1 MNQTTEAVV
10 EQPLEAVVEQPLTLK
25 TLFEAGVHFGHRSK
39 RWNPK
44 MKPYI
49 HSKRSKTHIIDLNKT
64 LIQLDKAV
72 EFVRDVVSRGGQCL
86 LVGTKK
92 QAQGAIQT
100 ESLRASAMFVNQRWL
115 GGMLTNFQ
123 TIQARI
129 DYLVRLEDSLSK
141 GQVQTTTKREAQ
153 KLQTEV
159 KKLNRY
165 LGGIKEITR
174 LPDVI
179 FIVDIVNED
188 IAVAEARKMGIPIV
202 AVVDTN
208 SDPTSVDHPIPGNDD
223 SVRSINLMTSLIADA
238 IIDGRDRAEILEQER
253 LAADAELENQEMEA
267 RALQQAEAASRL
279 GSGSP
284 TTVPESPDSTST
296 AEVADVDSG
305 VSQIDVSSASGDNLP
320 PQVEI
325 GHSDEK
331 VPGTKRRDVDA
342 LSNSPSSAT
351 PPDKPSTDAE
361 VSGADV
367 DNEDGK

>member
-1 MNQTTEAVV
+1 
-10 EQPLEAVVEQPLTLK
+10 
-25 TLFEAGVHFGHRSK
+25 
-39 RWNPK
+39 

-86 LVGTKK
+86 FVGTKK
-92 QAQGAIQT
+92 QAQGAIET
-100 ESLRASAMFVNQRWL
+100 ESQRASAMFVNQRWL

-123 TIQARI
+123 TIQTRI

-159 KKLNRY
+159 KRLNKY

-179 FIVDIVNED
+179 FIVDVVNES

-238 IIDGRDRAEILEQER
+238 IIDGRDRAEVLEQER
-253 LAADAELENQEMEA
+253 LAADAELENQEIEA
-267 RALQQAEAASRL
+267 RALQQAQAASRL
-279 GSGSP
+279 GSDSP
-284 TTVPESPDSTST
+284 STTPEPPDSTST
-296 AEVADVDSG
+296 AKVVDRE
-305 VSQIDVSSASGDNLP
+305 VSQVDVSVASGDSSSTGPSTESVSSTSEDL
-320 PQVEI
+320 E
-325 GHSDEK
+325 DLK
-331 VPGTKRRDVDA
+331 VPETKPPDIETP
-342 LSNSPSSAT
+342 SNSLSSTT
-351 PPDKPSTDAE
+351 PLDKPSTDTD
-361 VSGADV
+361 VSGADEA
-367 DNEDGK
+367 NEDGK